1 MADLK
6 RWTLN
11 RHIAVSLLAITA
23 AMAMIPKAEAAEETC
38 FKTPTPVMSLG
49 FGSRYEADSK
59 TRSDIDEDSD
69 AAVTKALKP
78 IDQFIQNLAKV
89 VSKAETEKDVAT
101 RRQYQRCVVDS
112 IYAWAKADALNDMR
126 TFNAKLS
133 IPARIGGLAILFA
146 ESRDQVPGLH
156 DRERIV
162 EKWLQKRSQ
171 EIVYFFENEATK
183 GAARNNLRAWASLAV
198 GEVGVLNRD
207 RGMIEWAILSNNTM
221 IVNASSDGSL
231 PLEMNRQRY
240 ALHYQLHAMAPL
252 VTSVARIC
260 DAGYGK
266 GGADLEKLQTM
277 ARFSVAA
284 VKDPKIVQK
293 INGKSQTVKPGLK
306 NNLSAIAWL
315 EPYVALSNDLEVKA
329 EFEALRPMSNTK
341 LGGNLTKLYDGRRVS
356 CTISAQN

>member
-1 MADLK
+1 MADLTH
-6 RWTLN
+6 WTLN
-11 RHIAVSLLAITA
+11 RHIAASLLAIAAAIATA
-23 AMAMIPKAEAAEETC
+23 PAAQAADETC

-59 TRSDIDEDSD
+59 SRSDIDEESD

-78 IDQFIQNLAKV
+78 IDQFIQNLAKI
-89 VSKAETEKDVAT
+89 VSKAQTEKDIAT
-101 RRQYQRCVVDS
+101 RRAYHRCVVDS
-112 IYAWAKADALNDMR
+112 VYAWAKADALNDMR

-133 IPARIGGLAILFA
+133 VPARIGGLAILFA

-162 EKWLQKRSQ
+162 EKWLQKRAQ

-183 GAARNNLRAWASLAV
+183 GAARNNLRAWASMAV

-207 RGMIEWAILSNNTM
+207 RGLVEWSILSNNTM
-221 IVNASSDGSL
+221 ITNAATDGSL

-240 ALHYQLHAMAPL
+240 ALHYQLHAMTPL
-252 VTSVARIC
+252 VASVARLC
-260 DAGYGK
+260 EAGYGK
-266 GGADLEKLQTM
+266 GGADLDKLRTM
-277 ARFSVAA
+277 AHFSVKA

-306 NNLSAIAWL
+306 NNLTSLAWL
-315 EPYVALSNDLEVKA
+315 EPYVALTNDLDMEK
-329 EFEALRPMSNTK
+329 EFASLRPLSNSK
-341 LGGNLTKLYDGRRVS
+341 LGGNQTNLYDDQRIS
-356 CTISAQN
+356 CTITVQN

>member
-1 MADLK
+1 MADLT

-11 RHIAVSLLAITA
+11 RHIAASLLAITA
-23 AMAMIPKAEAAEETC
+23 AMATTPEAQAAEETC

-49 FGSRYEADSK
+49 FGSRYEAESK

-89 VSKAETEKDVAT
+89 VSKAQTEKDVAT
-101 RRQYQRCVVDS
+101 RRAYQRCVVDS
-112 IYAWAKADALNDMR
+112 IYAWANADALNDMR

-133 IPARIGGLAILFA
+133 VPSRIGGLAILYA

-156 DRERIV
+156 DRERII
-162 EKWLQKRSQ
+162 EKWLQKRAR

-183 GAARNNLRAWASLAV
+183 GAARNNLRAWASMAV

-207 RGMIEWAILSNNTM
+207 RGLVEWSILSNDTM
-221 IVNASSDGSL
+221 ITNAAADGSL

-240 ALHYQLHAMAPL
+240 ALHYQLHAMTPL
-252 VTSVARIC
+252 VTSVARLC
-260 DAGYGK
+260 EAGYGK
-266 GGADLEKLQTM
+266 GGADLEKLRTM
-277 ARFSVAA
+277 AHFSIAA

-306 NNLSAIAWL
+306 NNLSNIAWL
-315 EPYVALSNDLEVKA
+315 EPYVAVTNDVEMVKEFDSLRPLSN
-329 EFEALRPMSNTK
+329 SK
-341 LGGNLTKLYDGRRVS
+341 LGGNQTKLYEGQRIS
-356 CTISAQN
+356 CTITVQN

>member
-1 MADLK
+1 LANLT

-11 RHIAVSLLAITA
+11 RHIAASLLAITA
-23 AMAMIPKAEAAEETC
+23 AMTAAPKAALAEETC

-49 FGSRYEADSK
+49 FGSRYEADSD
-59 TRSDIDEDSD
+59 TRSDIDEESD

-78 IDQFIQNLAKV
+78 IDQFIQNLAKI
-89 VSKAETEKDVAT
+89 VSKAESEKDVAT
-101 RRQYQRCVVDS
+101 RRAYQRCVVDS
-112 IYAWAKADALNDMR
+112 VYAWAKADALNDMR

-133 IPARIGGLAILFA
+133 IPSRIGGLAILFA

-162 EKWLQKRSQ
+162 EKWLQKRAQ

-183 GAARNNLRAWASLAV
+183 GASRNNLRAWASLAV
-198 GEVGVLNRD
+198 GEVGALNRD
-207 RGMIEWAILSNNTM
+207 RGLIEWSILSNHTM
-221 IVNASSDGSL
+221 IANASPDGSL

-252 VTSVARIC
+252 VTSVARTC

-266 GGADLEKLQTM
+266 GGADLDKLQTM
-277 ARFSVAA
+277 ARFSIAA
-284 VKDPKIVQK
+284 VKNPKIVQK

-315 EPYVALSNDLEVKA
+315 EPYVSLTNDLEMKS
-329 EFEALRPMSNTK
+329 EFASLRPMSNTK
-341 LGGNLTKLYDGRRVS
+341 LGGNLTKLYGDRRIS
-356 CTISAQN
+356 CSISAQN

>member
-1 MADLK
+1 LADLT

-11 RHIAVSLLAITA
+11 RHIAASLLAITA
-23 AMAMIPKAEAAEETC
+23 AIAMTPKAQAADETC

-49 FGSRYEADSK
+49 FGSRYEDGSK
-59 TRSDIDEDSD
+59 TRSDLDEESD

-89 VSKAETEKDVAT
+89 VSKAESEGDVAT
-101 RRQYQRCVVDS
+101 RQAYQRCVVDS
-112 IYAWAKADALNDMR
+112 VYAWAKADALNDMR

-133 IPARIGGLAILFA
+133 VPSRIGGIAILYA

-156 DRERIV
+156 DRERII

-183 GAARNNLRAWASLAV
+183 GASRNNLRAWASLAV

-207 RGMIEWAILSNNTM
+207 RGMIEWSILSNNTM
-221 IVNASSDGSL
+221 IANAAADGSL

-260 DAGYGK
+260 EAGYGK
-266 GGADLEKLQTM
+266 GGADLDKLKTM
-277 ARFSVAA
+277 ARFSIRA
-284 VKDPKIVQK
+284 VKDPTIVQK

-315 EPYVALSNDLEVKA
+315 EPYVSVTNDLEMEE
-329 EFEALRPMSNTK
+329 EFASLRPMSNTK
-341 LGGNLTKLYDGRRVS
+341 LGGNLTKLYDDRRIS
-356 CTISAQN
+356 CTIAVQN

>member
-1 MADLK
+1 MAYLP

-11 RHIAVSLLAITA
+11 HHIAASLLALTA
-23 AMAMIPKAEAAEETC
+23 AMAAPSQGRAAEATC
-38 FKTPTPVMSLG
+38 FKTPTPVISLG
-49 FGSRYEADSK
+49 FGSRYEANSA
-59 TRSDIDEDSD
+59 TRSDIDEESD

-89 VSKAETEKDVAT
+89 VAKAQTEKDITT
-101 RRQYQRCVVDS
+101 RRAYQRCVVDS
-112 IYAWAKADALNDMR
+112 IYAWAKADALKDMR
-126 TFNAKLS
+126 TPNAKLS
-133 IPARIGGLAILFA
+133 VPARIGGLAILFA

-162 EKWLQKRSQ
+162 ENWLKKRAD

-183 GAARNNLRAWASLAV
+183 GSARNNLRAWASMAV

-207 RGMIEWAILSNNTM
+207 RGLVEWSILSNNNM
-221 IVNASSDGSL
+221 ISNASADGSL

-252 VTSVARIC
+252 VTSVARLC
-260 DAGYGK
+260 EAGYGK
-266 GGADLEKLQTM
+266 GGADLNKLMTM

-293 INGKSQTVKPGLK
+293 INGKSQTVKAGLK
-306 NNLSAIAWL
+306 NNIPAIAWL
-315 EPYVALSNDLEVKA
+315 EPYVSLTNDLDLQKEFASLRPLSN
-329 EFEALRPMSNTK
+329 SK
-341 LGGNLTKLYDGRRVS
+341 LGGNLTTLYQGQRIS
-356 CTISAQN
+356 CTITAQN